1 MSQTSAATL
10 SATRL
15 DRIRDRLRERLAPT
29 LIEVI
34 DDSHLHAGHAGA
46 RTGKGHFR
54 VRIVAPVFAG
64 LTPLQRH
71 RLIYDSL
78 AQIMAQDVHA
88 LSIDASAP
96 ADSPSP
102 TLVTTTPTK
111 RHP

>member
-1 MSQTSAATL
+1 MSQTSAATQ

-15 DRIRDRLRERLAPT
+15 DRIRDRLRERFAPT
-29 LIEVI
+29 LVEVI
-34 DDSHLHAGHAGA
+34 DDGHLHAGHAGA
-46 RTGKGHFR
+46 RSGKGHFR
-54 VRIVAPVFAG
+54 VRIVAPAFAG

-78 AQIMAQDVHA
+78 AELMAQDIHA

-102 TLVTTTPTK
+102 TVASTTPTK